1 MKRLLICTYFFSLL
15 FLLFSCQKELSLE
28 LKSSGAQGS
37 LHSDATDECLPKTV
51 SGSFI
56 ARKVLNDSNFVEIE
70 IDVSK
75 AGSYSIAS
83 DTVNGYSFHG
93 TGNFTT
99 TGINRIKLKG
109 QGTPAVAGTNTF
121 LINFDSTFCY
131 IQVAV
136 LPSGAGGPAVFT
148 LQGSG
153 STCLDFNVQGS
164 YVKGTA
170 LTASNKVDIKVD
182 VTTVGTYSIST
193 TATNG
198 MTFTGTGTIANT
210 GIQIITLNGS
220 GTPVNSGNTTITVA
234 AGASSCTF
242 PINVTATAPPPPLND
257 YFPRTVRSN
266 WSYRFDDDPLD
277 TTLIKVDVSFFPA
290 LGNTYS
296 VFMGTYDASMGFDT
310 AGYYRKSASDYYQ
323 YLDIGSYL
331 GFDSSSLWVE
341 YVFLKDNQPA
351 GFTWNTSAY
360 TLTDAGTQY
369 TLRLKLTI
377 LQKDVGVT
385 VNSVSYPNTI
395 VVEEKYE
402 VLVGGSWI
410 DLTSSGAGYFKNYYS
425 KGVGLI
431 KWEHI
436 DGTGAVDIKYELTR
450 YNIY

>member
-1 MKRLLICTYFFSLL
+1 MKRFLIFTYSFSIF
-15 FLLFSCQKELSLE
+15 FLLLSCQKELSLE
-28 LKSSGAQGS
+28 LKNTTAHGS
-37 LHSDATDECLPKTV
+37 LQSDVTDECLPKTV
-51 SGSFI
+51 GGSYI
-56 ARKVLNDSNFVEIE
+56 ARKVLNDSNFIEIE
-70 IDVSK
+70 INISK
-75 AGSYSIAS
+75 AGTYTISS

-93 TGNFTT
+93 NGNLTATGV
-99 TGINRIKLKG
+99 NRIKLKG
-109 QGTPAVAGTNTF
+109 QGSPTVAGTNTF
-121 LINFDSTFCY
+121 LIRFDSTFCY
-131 IQVAV
+131 VQVTV

-153 STCLDFNVQGS
+153 SNCLDFNIQGT
-164 YVKGTA
+164 YVKGTP
-170 LTASNKVDIKVD
+170 LTASNKVDIKLN

-193 TATNG
+193 TVTNG
-198 MTFTGTGTIANT
+198 MTFSGTGTLANT
-210 GIQIITLNGS
+210 GVQIITLNGT
-220 GTPVNSGNTTITVA
+220 GTPTNSGITTITVT
-234 AGASSCTF
+234 AGASTCTF
-242 PINVTATAPPPPLND
+242 VVTVSATAPPPPLND

-266 WSYRFDDDPLD
+266 WSYEYDDNPID
-277 TTLIKVDVSFFPA
+277 TTLIKVDVSFYPA

-296 VFMGTYDASMGFDT
+296 VFMGTYDASTGFDT
-310 AGYYRKSASDYYQ
+310 AGYYRKSGGDYFQ

-341 YVFLKDNQPA
+341 YVFLKDNQAA
-351 GFTWNTSAY
+351 GFSWTTSPY

-385 VNSVSYPNTI
+385 VNGTAYPNTI

-402 VLVGGSWI
+402 VLVAGTWV
-410 DLTSSGAGYFKNYYS
+410 DLTPTGAGYFKNYYT

-436 DGTGAVDIKYELTR
+436 DGTGAIDIKYEITR